1 MKTVFF
7 AAVGA
12 MLCAAALLTLVSCNT
27 FAKEASTPIESESD
41 CAVSSTD
48 AAPTTQ
54 SSCRV
59 QQILDTIYDNV
70 ELRGGRI
77 YLSFGARGTLTVEN
91 FNTLI
96 LERQLGLSTDR
107 FTFVMDDSQLHA
119 LKHNNAYGGIGF
131 DQDWVA
137 TLCVQLKDNE
147 TGEISEPELLFFSLH
162 KSREAEREFNGIK
175 P

>member
-7 AAVGA
+7 ATVGA
-12 MLCAAALLTLVSCNT
+12 LICAAALLTLVSCNA
-27 FAKEASTPIESESD
+27 FAEEAPTQAESESPSTSQNVE
-41 CAVSSTD
+41 AV
-48 AAPTTQ
+48 TTVA
-54 SSCRV
+54 SSCRA

-91 FNTLI
+91 FNKLI
-96 LERQLGLSTDR
+96 LERQLGLPQGE
-107 FTFVMDDSQLHA
+107 FTFVMDESQLHA

-137 TLCVQLKDNE
+137 TLCVRIKDNE
-147 TGEISEPELLFFSLH
+147 TGEISDSELLFFTLH
-162 KSREAEREFNGIK
+162 KSREAEREFNGLE